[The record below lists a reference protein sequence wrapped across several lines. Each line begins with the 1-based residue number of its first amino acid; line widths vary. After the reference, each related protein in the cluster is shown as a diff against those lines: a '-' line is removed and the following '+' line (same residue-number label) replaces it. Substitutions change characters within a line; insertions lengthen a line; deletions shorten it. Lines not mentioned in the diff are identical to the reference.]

1 MSAELTA
8 AELGL
13 DLSAPTQPAA
23 NYLSAVRAGELLFL
37 AGHGPRRADGGYV
50 TGRVGVDLTVEEGYE
65 AARLTAIRLLA
76 TIRAE
81 LGSLD
86 RVTRIVKLLCMVNCP
101 PDFKEQP
108 RVANGAS
115 DLLVEVFGEAGRHAR
130 SAVGMGSLPLG
141 VAVEIEL
148 IAQVEG
154 EGSST

>member
-1 MSAELTA
+1 MSAELKA

-23 NYLSAVRAGELLFL
+23 NYVSAVRAGDLLFL
-37 AGHGPRRADGGYV
+37 AGHGPRKADGSYV
-50 TGRVGVDLTVEEGYE
+50 IGKVGVDVTVEEGYD

-76 TIRAE
+76 TLKAE

-86 RVTRIVKLLCMVNCP
+86 RVQRIVKLLCMVNCP
-101 PDFKEQP
+101 PDFEEQP

-141 VAVEIEL
+141 VTVEIEL
-148 IAQVEG
+148 IAQLTG
-154 EGSST
+154 PHP

>member
-1 MSAELTA
+1 MSAELRA

-13 DLSAPTQPAA
+13 DLSTATEPGA
-23 NYLSAVRAGELLFL
+23 NYLSAVRVGDLLFL
-37 AGHGPRRADGGYV
+37 AGHGPRRADGSYV
-50 TGRVGVDLTVEEGYE
+50 TGKVGIDVTVEEGYE

-76 TIRAE
+76 TMRAE

-101 PDFKEQP
+101 PDFTEQP

-148 IAQVEG
+148 VAQAEG
-154 EGSST
+154 PTP

>member
-1 MSAELTA
+1 MSAELKA

-23 NYLSAVRAGELLFL
+23 NYVSAVRAGDLLFL
-37 AGHGPRRADGGYV
+37 AGHGPRKADGSYV
-50 TGRVGVDLTVEEGYE
+50 TGKVGIDVTAEEGYE

-76 TIRAE
+76 TLKAE

-86 RVTRIVKLLCMVNCP
+86 RVQRIVKLLCMVNCL
-101 PDFKEQP
+101 PDFEEQP

-141 VAVEIEL
+141 VTVEIEL
-148 IAQVEG
+148 IAQLTG
-154 EGSST
+154 PHP